1 MLKVIADTI
10 RRGPKGHKQDW
21 VPRSPDPKHLS
32 VLERECSNP
41 SDFDEIL
48 SKQTL
53 YKDYKEGRLKP
64 YVCEHRVTKDTI
76 IALFPESQQVHDVPW
91 ALWSQ
96 IVQLFRRDEPHTI
109 FLLAHQAIR
118 HFPPYGKPIRPF
130 HINGGYTY
138 PCNADCVF
146 VFRAEDATRVLLHE
160 LFHSNC
166 CDNTALHLE
175 EREAETEA
183 WAELFWCGL
192 ISRGDPSQ
200 RARLSGRHASS
211 QTRSAKRDLKAF
223 KSLVTEQGSL
233 IRTQNRRLVAGHHME
248 PGPMGFPWR
257 YTIGKELLWKRWG
270 LLEGTTDH
278 MEIGDSLRL
287 TLTVPPPIKKIFG
300 VRPESTIL

>member
-10 RRGPKGHKQDW
+10 RRGPQGHKQDW

-53 YKDYKEGRLKP
+53 YKDYKEGRLDP

-76 IALFPESQQVHDVPW
+76 IALFPEPQQVHDVPW

-118 HFPPYGKPIRPF
+118 HFPPYGKPVRPF

-138 PCNADCVF
+138 PCDANCVF
-146 VFRAEDATRVLLHE
+146 VFRAEDATRVLIHE

-175 EREAETEA
+175 QREAETEA

-192 ISRGDPSQ
+192 
-200 RARLSGRHASS
+200 L
-211 QTRSAKRDLKAF
+211 AKGHLKTF
-223 KSLVTEQGSL
+223 KSLVADQGAL

-257 YTIGKELLWKRWG
+257 YTIGKELLWQRWG
-270 LLEGTTDH
+270 LLEGTTDR
-278 MEIGDSLRL
+278 MEIADSLRL
-287 TLTVPPPIKKIFG
+287 TLSVPPPIKKMFG
-300 VRPESTIL
+300 VRPESTLL

>member
-1 MLKVIADTI
+1 MLKAIADTI
-10 RRGPKGHKQDW
+10 RRGPQGHKQDW

-53 YKDYKEGRLKP
+53 YKEYKEGRLDP
-64 YVCEHRVTKDTI
+64 YVCEHRVTKDVVV
-76 IALFPESQQVHDVPW
+76 ALFPEPQQVYDVPW

-96 IVQLFRRDEPHTI
+96 IVQLFRRGQPHTI

-118 HFPPYGKPIRPF
+118 HFPPYGKPVRPF
-130 HINGGYTY
+130 HIIGGYTY
-138 PCNADCVF
+138 PCDANCVY
-146 VFRAEDATRVLLHE
+146 VFRAEDATRVLIHE

-183 WAELFWCGL
+183 WAELFWCAL
-192 ISRGDPSQ
+192 VARG
-200 RARLSGRHASS
+200 H
-211 QTRSAKRDLKAF
+211 LKTF
-223 KSLVTEQGSL
+223 KSLVAEQGSL
-233 IRTQNRRLVAGHHME
+233 IRTQNRRLVADHHME

-257 YTIGKELLWKRWG
+257 YTIGKEELWKQWN
-270 LLEGTTDH
+270 LLEGTTDR
-278 MEIGDSLRL
+278 MEIADSLRL
-287 TLTVPPPIKKIFG
+287 TLSVPPPIKKIFG